1 MQTEVNLSGFQNH
14 LMDQQFNYTATKNPF
29 QKVERTSWEIRE
41 MIRNQVGFTEDRKTV
56 CCPMFSPL
64 SVTVCKGRLSPLL
77 SVLIITL
84 QLGEKTRAQGLLWRW
99 TDRTGSQSRDQEEG
113 SGGSVGMCRWFPA
126 LSARSRK
133 PIRRPIVLLL
143 YEITRME
150 MGFQG
155 VLSQINFYWD
165 EKWEVE
171 SFRTAALRPQ
181 QISENTEIAFKY
193 FVQTKWNN

>member
-1 MQTEVNLSGFQNH
+1 
-14 LMDQQFNYTATKNPF
+14 
-29 QKVERTSWEIRE
+29 
-41 MIRNQVGFTEDRKTV
+41 
-56 CCPMFSPL
+56 
-64 SVTVCKGRLSPLL
+64 
-77 SVLIITL
+77 
-84 QLGEKTRAQGLLWRW
+84 
-99 TDRTGSQSRDQEEG
+99 
-113 SGGSVGMCRWFPA
+113 MCRWFPA

-171 SFRTAALRPQ
+171 SFRTSALRPQ